1 LLWSQPVPDDVHGGK
16 QEATSHTYQ
25 GAGGKGAWCVVKA
38 FVGTAVVV
46 ALAAVGWTLGAELG
60 VSDPRMG
67 QQIGAFTGIVFGLL
81 IFFAIR
87 AQG

>member
-1 LLWSQPVPDDVHGGK
+1 M
-16 QEATSHTYQ
+16 
-25 GAGGKGAWCVVKA
+25 VKA

-60 VSDPRMG
+60 VSDPHMG

>member
-1 LLWSQPVPDDVHGGK
+1 M
-16 QEATSHTYQ
+16 
-25 GAGGKGAWCVVKA
+25 GGKGAWRVVKT
-38 FVGTAVVV
+38 FVGAAVVV

-60 VSDPRMG
+60 VADPHVG
-67 QQIGAFTGIVFGLL
+67 QQIGALTGFIFGLL